1 MGLRFFLLSM
11 IERWFRETEIVCE
24 AMIVASTEPWNLGW
38 VRRERR
44 AQSLERESKMSRIVT
59 KRS

>member
-44 AQSLERESKMSRIVT
+44 AQSLERE
-59 KRS
+59 